1 MHLGPY
7 KLAAN
12 VSILFTEAD
21 LLQRFE
27 LARSAGFA
35 AAECWWPFA
44 TAAPNR
50 AEVDS
55 FLSAV
60 ARCGLELVNVNF
72 FAGDMAAGE
81 RGVLCHPDRRQEFL
95 DSLAVISAIA
105 DETGCKTFNALY
117 GQRLA
122 GVSPADQDAA
132 AAANLRAALA
142 ELAPRSAA
150 IVLEAL
156 TAGENG
162 DYPLTSCA
170 QIQDIIKSV
179 LAGSSYTGLKI
190 LFDAY
195 HLTNNGEN
203 LPGSIRR
210 FAPEIGHVQLADA
223 PGRREPGTGT
233 IDFAGLIRCLE
244 DSGYHGAVA
253 AEYRPVAA
261 TADGLGWIGELNER
275 IQARA
280 QAG

>member
-7 KLAAN
+7 RLAAN

-27 LARSAGFA
+27 LARAAGFGT
-35 AAECWWPFA
+35 AECWWPFA
-44 TAAPNR
+44 TAAPPR
-50 AEVDS
+50 AEVGS

-60 ARCGLELVNVNF
+60 ARSGLDLVNVNF
-72 FAGDMAAGE
+72 FAGDMADGE
-81 RGVLCHPDRRQEFL
+81 RGVLSHPARSQEFL

-105 DETGCKTFNALY
+105 DETGCRTFNALY

-122 GVSPADQDAA
+122 GLGPEDQDAVA
-132 AAANLRAALA
+132 VANLRTAVA
-142 ELAPRSAA
+142 ELAPRSAT

-156 TAGENG
+156 TVGENG

-170 QIQDIIKSV
+170 QIAGIIDGV
-179 LAGSSYTGLKI
+179 LAGSSSDGLKI

-203 LPGSIRR
+203 LPDSVRR
-210 FAPEIGHVQLADA
+210 FAGEIGHVQLADA
-223 PGRREPGTGT
+223 PGRGEPGTGT
-233 IDFAGLIRCLE
+233 IDFADLIKCLD
-244 DSGYHGAVA
+244 DSGYRGAIA

-261 TADGLGWIGELNER
+261 TADGLGWIGELNAR
-275 IQARA
+275 I
-280 QAG
+280 

>member
-7 KLAAN
+7 RLAAN
-12 VSILFTEAD
+12 VSILFTEAG

-44 TAAPNR
+44 SAAPQR

-60 ARCGLELVNVNF
+60 ARSGLELVNVNF
-72 FAGDMAAGE
+72 FAGDMAGGE
-81 RGVLCHPDRRQEFL
+81 RGVLSHPGRSQEFL
-95 DSLAVISAIA
+95 DSLAVIATIA
-105 DETGCKTFNALY
+105 DETGCRTFNALY
-117 GQRLA
+117 GQRLPA
-122 GVSPADQDAA
+122 VSPEDQDAV

-142 ELAPRSAA
+142 ELASRPAT

-170 QIQDIIKSV
+170 QIADIISGV
-179 LAGSSYTGLKI
+179 GAGSPGLKL

-203 LPGSIRR
+203 LPGSVRR
-210 FAPEIGHVQLADA
+210 FAAEIGHVQLADA
-223 PGRREPGTGT
+223 PGRGEPGTGT
-233 IDFAGLIRCLE
+233 IDFVGLIKCLD
-244 DSGYHGAVA
+244 DSGYRGAIA

-261 TADGLGWIGELNER
+261 TADGLGWIAELNER
-275 IQARA
+275 V
-280 QAG
+280 

>member
-7 KLAAN
+7 RLAAN

-27 LARSAGFA
+27 LARAAGFT

-44 TAAPNR
+44 TAAPQR

-60 ARCGLELVNVNF
+60 ARSGLELVNVNF

-81 RGVLCHPDRRQEFL
+81 RGVLSHPDRSQEFL

-105 DETGCKTFNALY
+105 DETGCRTFNALY

-122 GVSPADQDAA
+122 GVSPADADATA
-132 AAANLRAALA
+132 VANLRAALA
-142 ELAPRSAA
+142 ELATRSAT

-156 TAGENG
+156 TVGENG

-170 QIQDIIKSV
+170 QIADIIEGAA
-179 LAGSSYTGLKI
+179 AGSAPDGLKI

-203 LPGSIRR
+203 LTGSVRR
-210 FAPEIGHVQLADA
+210 FAAEIGHVQLADA
-223 PGRREPGTGT
+223 PGRHEPGTGT
-233 IDFAGLIRCLE
+233 IDFAGLIRDLE
-244 DSGYHGAVA
+244 SSGYAQAIA
-253 AEYRPVAA
+253 AEYRPLAA
-261 TADGLGWIGELNER
+261 TADGLGWISELNQQ
-275 IQARA
+275 I
-280 QAG
+280 

>member
-7 KLAAN
+7 QLAAN

-44 TAAPNR
+44 TAAPQQ
-50 AEVDS
+50 AEVDA

-60 ARCGLELVNVNF
+60 ARSGLELVNVNF

-81 RGVLCHPDRRQEFL
+81 RGVLSHPDRSQEFL

-105 DETGCKTFNALY
+105 DETGCGTFNALY
-117 GQRLA
+117 GLRPA
-122 GVSPADQDAA
+122 EVTPADADAT
-132 AAANLRAALA
+132 AAANLRTALA
-142 ELAPRSAA
+142 ELTPRSAT

-156 TAGENG
+156 TVGENG

-170 QIQDIIKSV
+170 QIADIIKDV
-179 LAGSSYTGLKI
+179 VDGSPGLKI

-203 LPGSIRR
+203 LPDSVRR
-210 FAPEIGHVQLADA
+210 FAAEIGHVQLADA
-223 PGRREPGTGT
+223 PGRHEPGTGT
-233 IDFAGLIRCLE
+233 IDFAGLIRCLD
-244 DSGYHGAVA
+244 DSGYRGAIA

-261 TADGLGWIGELNER
+261 TADGLDWIGELNER
-275 IQARA
+275 I
-280 QAG
+280 

>member
-7 KLAAN
+7 QLAAN

-21 LLQRFE
+21 LLERFG

-44 TAAPNR
+44 TAAPQR
-50 AEVDS
+50 AEVDA

-60 ARCGLELVNVNF
+60 ERSGLELVNVNF
-72 FAGDMAAGE
+72 FAGEMAGGE
-81 RGVLCHPDRRQEFL
+81 RGVLSHPARSQEFL

-105 DETGCKTFNALY
+105 GETGCRTFNALY

-122 GVSPADQDAA
+122 GVSPEDQDAT
-132 AAANLRAALA
+132 AAANLRTAVA
-142 ELAPRSAA
+142 ELAPRSGT

-156 TAGENG
+156 TVGENG

-170 QIQDIIKSV
+170 QIADIINGA
-179 LAGSSYTGLKI
+179 LAGSPGLKI

-203 LPGSIRR
+203 LPDSVRR
-210 FAPEIGHVQLADA
+210 FAGEIGHVQLADA
-223 PGRREPGTGT
+223 PGRGEPGTGT
-233 IDFAGLIRCLE
+233 IDFTGLIRCLD
-244 DSGYHGAVA
+244 DSGYRGPIA

-275 IQARA
+275 V
-280 QAG
+280 